1 MLTDK
6 LREGATGPVAKVIF
20 SLIIISFAIA
30 GVGSYLMP
38 KVDLNPVK
46 VNGQSISQS
55 ELDSELRREKSL
67 LERQLGESF
76 IEQSKDPTFNKG
88 LRNQVLDKLVGER
101 SLAEHIYKSGVE
113 ISANLVKT
121 EIKNMPEFQVDGR
134 FNKELYL
141 NYLRNRNWTPDMFG
155 EYLRGDLAKRVYVD
169 TYTRTEFA
177 LPSEIVDL
185 TKMFVE
191 QRTAKKL
198 NVNLAEL
205 TKDIKVSDDEIKNYY
220 ETNKDKYLLPEEVKV
235 SYIYLNAAD
244 LVKDVKYTDEDLQK
258 FFNLHSELYTVP
270 EKRKVAHILVS
281 GDDAELRIN
290 EINEKLKSG
299 AKFED
304 LAKEFSEDVE
314 SGKKGGVLPVFSY
327 GNMDASFEKAAYALA
342 NVGDVSEPVSTQY
355 GFHLIKLLE
364 VYPEYHQEFEAAK
377 ESVIETYTKLQ
388 SKELFLDK
396 KQIISD
402 TSYEN
407 PDSLDATLA
416 AAQKNSDGSVSEAIK
431 IQNSDFVA
439 NGSDKAPFP
448 LSDSSVQKQMFN
460 SELRETGINSEVIDL
475 GETAL
480 VVVHVDDYK
489 APQPKT
495 LSDVSA
501 AIKEQISK
509 EKAQQSSEKVIND
522 VLASI
527 KDGKG
532 FDSFVKQNLITVEP
546 EFTYTR
552 MSNTDDNSVVNNLF
566 EMPKAPEGKVS
577 AQGFVSLTGDR
588 YVLVLSKVVVPD
600 EKNDESRDAFLNN
613 QLVNLKAQEDYI
625 LSIAAAKE
633 MADIKYNTDKAYL
646 KRQNQSDDEEE

>member
-6 LREGATGPVAKVIF
+6 LREGATGPVAKIIF

-88 LRNQVLDKLVGER
+88 LRDQVLDKLVGER
-101 SLAEHIYKSGVE
+101 ALAEHIYKSGVE

-185 TKMFVE
+185 TKMFIE

-198 NVNLAEL
+198 NVNLSEL

-220 ETNKDKYLLPEEVKV
+220 EANKDKYLLPEEVKV

-281 GDDAELRIN
+281 GDDAEQRIN
-290 EINEKLKSG
+290 DINAKLKSG

-304 LAKEFSEDVE
+304 LAKEFSEDEE
-314 SGKKGGVLPVFSY
+314 SGKNGGVLPVFSY

-342 NVGDVSEPVSTQY
+342 KVGDVTEPVSTQY

-364 VYPEYHQEFEAAK
+364 VYPEFHQEFKDAK

-407 PDSLDATLA
+407 PDSLDATLV

-448 LSDSSVQKQMFN
+448 LSDASVQKQMFN
-460 SELRETGINSEVIDL
+460 PELRETGINSEVIDL

-495 LSDVSA
+495 LADVTDI
-501 AIKEQISK
+501 IKEQISK

-527 KDGKG
+527 KDGNG
-532 FDSFVKQNLITVEP
+532 FDSFVKQNLITVDP

-566 EMPKAPEGKVS
+566 EMPKALDGKVS

-600 EKNDESRDAFLNN
+600 EKNDERRDAFLNN
-613 QLVNLKAQEDYI
+613 QLVNLKAQEDYV

-646 KRQNQSDDEEE
+646 KRQNQNDDEE